1 MGLPLAYFLGLSLIQ
16 VPGAILYL
24 DADVSNLTRIG
35 FEQATIG
42 VLAFLVGVLIARYAL
57 LRPPHQQMG
66 AGQTKDFMSQSLT
79 ALDRLALIYLSVGG
93 VVYFAVLPFVGGIP
107 SATAILSPLGSLIIV
122 GACLRLWV
130 ASESRNQLKFWSTLA
145 LLPVIPLATVVQGG
159 FIGFGTYWVLA
170 IVTFLFAQS
179 KRRLGYILV
188 SPAVFFL
195 GLSIFVN
202 YMAARNEIRQLVWYE
217 QASIGDRLNRIGSVF
232 QDFEWLDFSNWR
244 HREAIDSRLNQNLL
258 IGAAVEW
265 LESGNVE
272 YASGSTLG
280 SMALALI
287 PRALWPDKPAV
298 GGGGT
303 IVHDFTGIEFAEGT
317 SVGAGQVLEFYVNFG
332 TLGVIGG
339 FLLYGWLLGRIDLWT
354 IESFRQGD
362 QRRFLFWFLIC
373 LALLQPGGNLV
384 EIFGNSVG
392 SAITAYGVGYLL
404 RRRWSA
410 REIGPRVTAG
420 RP

>member
-1 MGLPLAYFLGLSLIQ
+1 
-16 VPGAILYL
+16 
-24 DADVSNLTRIG
+24 
-35 FEQATIG
+35 
-42 VLAFLVGVLIARYAL
+42 
-57 LRPPHQQMG
+57 
-66 AGQTKDFMSQSLT
+66 
-79 ALDRLALIYLSVGG
+79 
-93 VVYFAVLPFVGGIP
+93 
-107 SATAILSPLGSLIIV
+107 
-122 GACLRLWV
+122 
-130 ASESRNQLKFWSTLA
+130 
-145 LLPVIPLATVVQGG
+145 LPVIPLATVVQGG